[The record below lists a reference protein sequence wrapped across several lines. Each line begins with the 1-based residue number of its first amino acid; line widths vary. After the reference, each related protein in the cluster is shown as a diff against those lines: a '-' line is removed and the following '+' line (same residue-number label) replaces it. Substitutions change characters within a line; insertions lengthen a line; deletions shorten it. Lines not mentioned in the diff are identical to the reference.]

1 MKPARTLVYNFFRLP
16 FYIQMEISQ
25 ELGLVEEEDN
35 ELTDIKLFALI
46 FERANKRKQLEDVWE
61 KVEIA
66 HGREVIEGNP
76 FKGK

>member
-1 MKPARTLVYNFFRLP
+1 MNFARTLVYNFFRLP
-16 FYIQMEISQ
+16 FHTQIEISQ

-35 ELTDIKLFALI
+35 DLTDVELFARI
-46 FERANKRKQLEDVWE
+46 FNRATKRNQLEDVWE

-66 HGREVIEGNP
+66 HGREMTGNNP